1 MKKLQS
7 LLILVIPVIL
17 ITLST
22 AHAAEF
28 KAGEVLVKYKDVTTT
43 AHVNRSLDAIRGVK
57 VEDLISANKLVR
69 VQLLSNQSVESAL
82 AQLQNNPDVEFAQPN
97 FIYHATTTV
106 PNDPYF
112 TQQWDLSNTAQV
124 VPSPSPST
132 GPNDPDP
139 TDNPGIAGK
148 DMNLEAA
155 WDYVT
160 DCSAVVVAVVDTGVD
175 YNHEDLAANMWNGP
189 SPFLLH
195 GVNFQDSTN
204 DPMDNNGHGTHVAGT
219 IGAVGNNGLG
229 TSGVCWKVQLMA
241 VKSLDATGSGLTST
255 IANGISWAATN
266 GANVINL
273 SLGTGTDDPTMDA
286 AITSAQTAGAVVVAA
301 AGNSSTSDDVTPFYP
316 CSSSPTHPNLICVTA
331 LDQSYNLASFSNF
344 GTTSVQVGAPG
355 VNIVSTWPY
364 AVDRMKDDFTTWT
377 LGTGWGRSTN
387 FEFSS
392 TGDSLLSNP
401 GNWNGTT
408 SLYASGLSS
417 DAYSTYNLTPT
428 SGPWDIL
435 QLQFYEGYNLAVSH
449 AFVKTYVNSAG
460 GDPVTS
466 GVLQNSS
473 SGNTGLTANFNTY
486 DLSSS
491 CATATCSVGFQF
503 TSDSTTPVAG
513 DTGAFIIR
521 FEIQKGLY
529 GTSSYNVLEGTS
541 MAAPHVSGLAAML
554 FAFQPSYTYADVI
567 DSLKYGGDPTTSLTG
582 FTSTGNAVN
591 AMGSLEFIRAPQNV
605 TITKQ

>member
-1 MKKLQS
+1 MKKFQP
-7 LLILVIPVIL
+7 LLILATSVIL
-17 ITLST
+17 AT
-22 AHAAEF
+22 AHAAEY
-28 KAGEVLVKYKDVTTT
+28 KAGEVLVKYKDAATP
-43 AHVNRSLDAIRGVK
+43 AHMSRSLDTIRGVK
-57 VEDLISANKLVR
+57 VEDLISANKLMR

-97 FIYHATTTV
+97 FIYHATNTV

-139 TDNPGIAGK
+139 IDNPGIAGK

-160 DCSAVVVAVVDTGVD
+160 DCSAVIVAVVDTGVD
-175 YNHEDLAANMWNGP
+175 YNHEDLAANMWNGA

-219 IGAVGNNGLG
+219 IGAVGNNGTG
-229 TSGVCWKVQLMA
+229 SSGVCWKVQLMA

-255 IANGISWAATN
+255 ISNGISWAASH

-273 SLGTGTDDPTMDA
+273 SLGTGTDDPAMDA

-301 AGNSSTSDDVTPFYP
+301 AGNSSTSDDITPFYP

-331 LDQSYNLASFSNF
+331 LDQSYHLASFSNF

-364 AVDRMKDDFTTWT
+364 AVDRVKDDFTTWT
-377 LGTGWGRSTN
+377 KGTGWGQSTN

-392 TGDSLLSNP
+392 SGDSLLSNP
-401 GNWNGTT
+401 ANWDGTT
-408 SLYASGLSS
+408 AQYADNLNS
-417 DAYSTYNLTPT
+417 DAYSTYNLTPPG
-428 SGPWDIL
+428 SAWDVL
-435 QLQFYEGYNLAVSH
+435 KLQFYEGYNVQASH
-449 AFVKTYVNSAG
+449 DFLKTYINSTG
-460 GDPVTS
+460 GDPAVG

-473 SGNTGLTANFNTY
+473 SGNTGLTANFDTY

-491 CATATCSVGFQF
+491 CATATCSVGFQM
-503 TSDSTTPVAG
+503 TSDATGT

-529 GTSSYNVLEGTS
+529 GTASYNVLEGTS

-554 FAFQPSYTYADVI
+554 FAFQQRYTYADVI
-567 DSLKYGGDPTTSLTG
+567 DSLKYGGDPTASLAG

-605 TITKQ
+605 SITKQ